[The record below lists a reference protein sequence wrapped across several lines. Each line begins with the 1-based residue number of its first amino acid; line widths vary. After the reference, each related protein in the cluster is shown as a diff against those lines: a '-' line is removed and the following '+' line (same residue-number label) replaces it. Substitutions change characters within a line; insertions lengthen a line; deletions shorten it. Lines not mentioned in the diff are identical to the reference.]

1 LVRGIV
7 SSSCYRGFFR
17 RIAPETKDEN
27 YAARVVLA
35 TTGSTRGLNFAAVAA
50 ILEGSPATRLPAI
63 PSHEYIARS
72 FAMTIKVGDKLP
84 AGTLQEFFEVEKD
97 GCAIGPNP
105 VKVDDLTK
113 GRKVVIFG
121 LPGAF
126 TPTCSAKH
134 VPSYLANY
142 DKLKARGVDTIA
154 CMSVNDAFVMGAW
167 GRDQKTGDKVRML
180 ADGSADYTKALG
192 LELDLTARG
201 LGLRCQRF
209 SMLVDD
215 GVVKTLNIEG
225 PGKFEVS
232 DAETMLK
239 QLA

>member
-1 LVRGIV
+1 
-7 SSSCYRGFFR
+7 
-17 RIAPETKDEN
+17 
-27 YAARVVLA
+27 
-35 TTGSTRGLNFAAVAA
+35 LNFVAVAA
-50 ILEGSPATRLPAI
+50 ILEGSPAARLPAI

-105 VKVDDLTK
+105 VKVDDLAK